1 MKPADISNDVRQF
14 IFDYIDSVEQLEV
27 LFLLKATPE
36 KWWTA
41 ADISNQLRSTP
52 TSIDSRIS
60 RTKLMQFLEPHPNT
74 PQCYRYHQTIQS
86 DEIIEKVLQEYKV
99 RRQAVLELIFSP
111 VKRSRSFADA
121 FIINQPN
128 EKKKEDENG

>member
-1 MKPADISNDVRQF
+1 LKPADISNDVRQF

-27 LFLLKATPE
+27 LFLLKSSPE

-60 RTKLMQFLEPHPNT
+60 RTKLMQFLDSHPNT
-74 PQCYRYHQTIQS
+74 PQCYRYHQTAQS
-86 DEIIEKVLQEYKV
+86 DEIIDKVLQEYKL
-99 RRQAVLELIFSP
+99 RRQAILELIFSP